1 MNMGHLSTFFVG
13 VITGLYIEQNY
24 RMPSIKKLIR
34 VGLQKANEVEEEHR
48 KPK

>member
-1 MNMGHLSTFFVG
+1 MGYLTTFFVG
-13 VITGLYIEQNY
+13 FVAGLYVEQNY

-34 VGLQKANEVEEEHR
+34 VALQKANDVEEEHR